1 MVLFLLT
8 NCSGWS
14 SIFPACFPY
23 FFRTELA
30 GRLVVALDLS
40 RVKERE
46 ALASRREPYWQRI
59 RPGCF
64 LGYRPSTREG
74 AGTWIARAYD
84 EDHRA
89 YRLKAIGDFG
99 EQPGRDRFALAKQE
113 AETFAAVVEAG
124 GRVEGAPET
133 VDDACRR
140 YAKLNTEAEGRFK
153 RHVYSDAIA
162 KLKLAKLRRSHLK
175 AWRKRLEEKPALV
188 TRRKGGEQIT
198 RPRSP
203 SSVNR
208 DMAMLRAAL
217 NKVLAPGTP
226 DSEAAW
232 QEALL
237 PIRNADR
244 QRTLYLDRNQRR
256 ALLENID
263 AEIEPFVRTLCLLP
277 LRPGAVA
284 GLVVADFDVRT
295 SELTIG
301 KDKSGRPRRILVPQT
316 AAELFA
322 AQTEDRP
329 PEAPLFAR
337 ANGAPWDRE
346 TWKKPVAAAIAKAD
360 LPAGATAYTL
370 RHSTITDLVN
380 GGLPLLAVG
389 QISDTSAEMIERH
402 YGHLNRQAA
411 TEALAGLAL

>member
-1 MVLFLLT
+1 M
-8 NCSGWS
+8 
-14 SIFPACFPY
+14 
-23 FFRTELA
+23 
-30 GRLVVALDLS
+30 ALDLS
-40 RVKERE
+40 RVKERD
-46 ALASRREPYWQRI
+46 ALTLRREPYWQRI

-64 LGYRPSTREG
+64 LGYRPSAREG
-74 AGTWIARAYD
+74 IGTWIARAYD
-84 EDHRA
+84 DDLRA

-99 EQPGRDRFALAKQE
+99 GLPGRDRFMIAKTE
-113 AETFAAVVEAG
+113 AEAFAAMVEAG
-124 GRVEGAPET
+124 GQVEKTLET

-140 YAKLNTEAEGRFK
+140 YAKANTEAEGRFK
-153 RHVYSDAIA
+153 RQVYSDPIA
-162 KLKLAKLRRSHLK
+162 KVKLAKLRRSHLK

-188 TRRKGGEQIT
+188 TRRKNGDQFT

-217 NKVLAPGTP
+217 NRVLAPGAP
-226 DSEAAW
+226 DTEAAW
-232 QEALL
+232 QEALR

-256 ALLENID
+256 LLLENID
-263 AEIEPFVRTLCLLP
+263 ADIEPFVRTLCLLP

-284 GLVVADFDVRT
+284 GLVVEDFDKRT

-301 KDKSGRPRRILVPQT
+301 KDKSGRPRRILVPRA

-322 AQTEDRP
+322 AQTKDKLP
-329 PEAPLFAR
+329 GAPLFTR

-346 TWKKPVAAAIAKAD
+346 TWKKPIAAAIDKAK
-360 LPAGATAYTL
+360 LPVGATAYTL

-411 TEALAGLAL
+411 AEALAGLAL